1 MDLFRFSKHCKSNLL
16 KDYYLVVGIDQ
27 PTSIIPPSAL
37 FVEMPRLYFRHAWIH
52 KLYATWFTLASLI
65 ETVYLII
72 RGSDE
77 ALPRLLVLGSGSL
90 LSIFL
95 LLLVFRNTDSMSGIP
110 VRILF
115 YVVLASMMI
124 TSWSTCWGRT
134 CHGSYLLV
142 APALAM
148 ISAMLYAMALVAG
161 HSLVHSRVLGGSGI
175 EPMFMG
181 LPRLPSDSDLAG
193 QGRIRL

>member
-1 MDLFRFSKHCKSNLL
+1 M
-16 KDYYLVVGIDQ
+16 VVGIDQ

-37 FVEMPRLYFRHAWIH
+37 FVEIPRLYFPHAWVH
-52 KLYATWFTLASLI
+52 KLYVTWFTLASVI

-77 ALPRLLVLGSGSL
+77 AMSRLLVLGTGGL
-90 LSIFL
+90 LSTFL
-95 LLLVFRNTDSMSGIP
+95 LLMVIRNTDSISGIP

-115 YVVLASMMI
+115 YVVLASMMV

-134 CHGSYLLV
+134 CHGSYVLV

-148 ISAMLYAMALVAG
+148 VAAMLYAMALVAG

-175 EPMFMG
+175 EPIFLR
-181 LPRLPSDSDLAG
+181 LPRLPLDSDLAG